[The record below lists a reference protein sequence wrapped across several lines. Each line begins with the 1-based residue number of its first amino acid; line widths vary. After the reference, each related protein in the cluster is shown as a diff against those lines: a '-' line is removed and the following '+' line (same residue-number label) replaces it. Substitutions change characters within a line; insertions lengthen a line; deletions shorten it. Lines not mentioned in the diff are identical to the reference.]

1 MVPNTGLTPSDTDPP
16 QCQQINRSFLCLNSK
31 DLQERVEGLEKLVQ
45 DLQAHFFVFE
55 VACALV
61 VVVVVVGDVVIGFS
75 G

>member
-1 MVPNTGLTPSDTDPP
+1 M
-16 QCQQINRSFLCLNSK
+16 
-31 DLQERVEGLEKLVQ
+31 EGLEKLVQ